1 MQVMDVLDRG
11 KLACLLSCAIL
22 AATAGCATTPSPR
35 FEQSDTTQ
43 AVVRPERILVYDF
56 VGTRDELPPDTQIA
70 SAVDASAPA
79 QSADDVALGKQLG
92 QQVAQRL
99 VARLRSAGID
109 AYPVAYGPVP
119 KVGDV
124 VVRGEFVSVDTG
136 SRSMRVLVGFGAGR
150 AQMSTL
156 VETYQITAAGPR
168 PLASAQAD
176 TQGGRLP
183 GVLLPIGLAGM
194 GTNAAVSGA
203 SNVMQERGAES
214 IRGAAQRTADG
225 IADSIIAIYRDRGWK

>member
-1 MQVMDVLDRG
+1 MRVLARG
-11 KLACLLSCAIL
+11 KSNVLLACALLFAV
-22 AATAGCATTPSPR
+22 TGCATTPAPR
-35 FEQSDTTQ
+35 FEQADATQ

-56 VGTRDELPPDTQIA
+56 VGTRDELPPDAQVTGY
-70 SAVDASAPA
+70 VDANAPA
-79 QSADDVALGKQLG
+79 QTEQDVALGKQLG
-92 QQVAQRL
+92 QQVAQQL
-99 VARLRSAGID
+99 VARLRGAGID
-109 AYPVAYGPVP
+109 AYPVSYGPVP

-124 VVRGEFVSVDTG
+124 ILRGEFVSVDTG

-156 VETYQITAAGPR
+156 VETYQITATGPR

-183 GVLLPIGLAGM
+183 GVLLPLGLAGM

-225 IADSIIAIYRDRGWK
+225 IADSIIGIYRERGWK